1 VRKIAFTLP
10 LFLIA
15 ACGNSGGISASKTE
29 APASSA
35 MLPDRLLRCTLGRA
49 LNLDPG
55 KTQTVAEIKYEG
67 VHSFSLFLPSVPTR
81 TSEPPDPTLPAEP
94 VNPATRI
101 TSDPSGLTK
110 SVPSGFD
117 RVVDYWPERVEL
129 TRTVNEP
136 LVNLI
141 VVSDIDVI
149 KGSANLFMTQATDA
163 VTFDLKHVYQGG
175 CSVITGKDARLGAQ
189 AGPNGTK

>member
-1 VRKIAFTLP
+1 MRKIAVTLP
-10 LFLIA
+10 LLLIA
-15 ACGNSGGISASKTE
+15 ACGNSAGINPSKSE
-29 APASSA
+29 AQAPSG

-49 LNLDPG
+49 LNLDPS
-55 KTQTVAEIKYEG
+55 KTQTIAEIKYEG
-67 VHSFSLFLPSVPTR
+67 AHSFSLFLPSVPMR

-110 SVPSGFD
+110 SVPPGFD

-129 TRTVNEP
+129 TRVVSEP

-141 VVSDIDVI
+141 VVSDIDTK

-175 CSVITGKDARLGAQ
+175 CSVLTGTGARLAARAKQGRAQ
-189 AGPNGTK
+189 